1 MSISLPEVAAR
12 DGASSRAWSRREQR
26 EYTFRYLGEVAL
38 LAALYYGSA
47 KLGFT
52 LGFSGPVAA
61 IVWLPVGVGIAYL
74 YLRGLVF
81 WPGIL
86 LGDLL
91 ANDYMR
97 LPLGSALGQ
106 TIGNVLEVVVA
117 AYLLRRAAR
126 AGNPLA
132 RLDGLPRLLLPIA
145 AATMV
150 SATVGTLS
158 SLLGGV
164 VTAAAF
170 PTVWRTWWLGD
181 ACGAL
186 VVVPLAVAWSQPRT
200 KLSQRQL
207 AEGLLMLATAG
218 GLAALASSTPKPFV
232 YLVFPGLIWA
242 GLRLGQRGAT
252 LAVLVVTGVTIW
264 NTRDSAGPFQFESIS
279 HEILATQLFIAIAT
293 VTTLCVAAVVSER
306 ELIAGS
312 LEESRTETLRA
323 ADSERRRLE
332 RDLHDGAQ
340 QRLVALL
347 IRLRIAEEQLED
359 MPEATAQ
366 ALVSAEAELQVA
378 LDELRELSQGTHPA
392 VLVDLGLVTAI
403 RSVAARTSQR
413 IHLVELPNAPV
424 GEAAERTAYFVFLE
438 TVTNAQ
444 KHAPN
449 ADIEVRVHTTEHAIT
464 IEVSDNGPGGA
475 SEASGRG
482 LAGLRERVEEAGGS
496 FGVRSIKGVGTTVT
510 AELPGV
516 ARLDGA

>member
-1 MSISLPEVAAR
+1 M
-12 DGASSRAWSRREQR
+12 
-26 EYTFRYLGEVAL
+26 
-38 LAALYYGSA
+38 
-47 KLGFT
+47 
-52 LGFSGPVAA
+52 
-61 IVWLPVGVGIAYL
+61 GIAYL

-106 TIGNVLEVVVA
+106 TIGNVLEVVLA

-126 AGNPLA
+126 AGFRSPARRPATTAPPDRSGDDGERNRGDALA
-132 RLDGLPRLLLPIA
+132 
-145 AATMV
+145 
-150 SATVGTLS
+150 
-158 SLLGGV
+158 LLGGV

-200 KLSQRQL
+200 KLSRRQL

-252 LAVLVVTGVTIW
+252 LAVVVVTGVTIW
-264 NTRDSAGPFQFESIS
+264 NTRDSAGPFHFESIS

-306 ELIAGS
+306 ELFARR

-366 ALVSAEAELQVA
+366 ALVSAEGELQVA

-413 IHLVELPNAPV
+413 IHLVEFPTAPV
-424 GEAAERTAYFVFLE
+424 GEVAERTAYFVFLE

-449 ADIEVRVHTTEHAIT
+449 ADIEVRVHTTEHALT

-482 LAGLRERVEEAGGS
+482 LAGLRERVEEAGGR
-496 FGVRSIKGVGTTVT
+496 FNVRSIRGVGTTVT

-516 ARLDGA
+516 ARLDNA

>member
-1 MSISLPEVAAR
+1 MTEIAAGGQAAE
-12 DGASSRAWSRREQR
+12 GAWPRREPR
-26 EYTFRYLGEVAL
+26 GHTLRYLGEVGL
-38 LAALYYGSA
+38 LAALYYGAA
-47 KLGFT
+47 KVGYT

-61 IVWLPVGVGIAYL
+61 IVWLPVGVGISYL
-74 YLRGLVF
+74 YLRGLGF

-91 ANDYMR
+91 ANDYTS

-106 TIGNVLEVVVA
+106 TIGNILEVLLA
-117 AYLLRRAAR
+117 AYLLRRVAR
-126 AGNPLA
+126 AGDPLA
-132 RLDGLPRLLLPIA
+132 RVNGIARLLLALA

-164 VTAAAF
+164 VNAAAF

-186 VVVPLAVAWSQPRT
+186 VVVPFALAWSRPRT
-200 KLSQRQL
+200 RLSRRQA
-207 AEGLLMLATAG
+207 AEGLLVLATTGA
-218 GLAALASSTPKPFV
+218 LAALASSTTEPLV
-232 YLVFPGLIWA
+232 YLAFPGLIWA

-252 LAVLVVTGVTIW
+252 LALVVVTGVTIW
-264 NTRDSAGPFQFESIS
+264 DTRNDGGPFHFDSITHS
-279 HEILATQLFIAIAT
+279 ILATQLFIAVAT
-293 VTTLCVAAVVSER
+293 VTTLCVAAIVSER
-306 ELIAGS
+306 EQFARR

-347 IRLRIAEEQLED
+347 IRLHIAGEQLERT
-359 MPEATAQ
+359 PEATAEML
-366 ALVSAEAELQVA
+366 AAAESELQVA
-378 LDELRELSQGTHPA
+378 LDELRELSQGMHPA

-413 IHLVELPNAPV
+413 IHFVELPTVPLDEV
-424 GEAAERTAYFVFLE
+424 AEDTAYFVFLE
-438 TVTNAQ
+438 AITNAQ

-449 ADIEVRVHTTEHAIT
+449 AEVDVRLQAAQRALIV
-464 IEVSDNGPGGA
+464 EVSDNGPGGA
-475 SEASGRG
+475 MEAPGHG
-482 LAGLRERVEEAGGS
+482 LVGLRERVEEAGGTFS
-496 FGVRSIKGVGTTVT
+496 LRSIRGVGTTVT
-510 AELPGV
+510 AVLP
-516 ARLDGA
+516 R